1 MYPILLAVHNI
12 VRWVALIL
20 AILAAVRAFIGWFG
34 KRDWTDRDRKIGV
47 YFTSAMDTQL
57 LLGLLLY
64 IVFSPI
70 TKTVFQDF
78 GAAMSNEGVRFFAL
92 EHAFYMI
99 MAVVFAHLGSALSKR
114 ADEPV
119 KKHRTAAIWFGLSLI
134 IILIGMPWMRPL
146 LPGL

>member
-1 MYPILLAVHNI
+1 MYPFVLAVHNI

-20 AILAAVRAFIGWFG
+20 AILAVVRAFIGWLG

-47 YFTSAMDTQL
+47 FFTSAMDVQL
-57 LLGLLLY
+57 LLGFMLYFLL
-64 IVFSPI
+64 SPL
-70 TKTVFQDF
+70 TTAALRNF
-78 GAAMSNEGVRFFAL
+78 GAAMGNDVSRFFAL
-92 EHAFYMI
+92 EHALYMI
-99 MAVVFAHLGSALSKR
+99 LAVVFAHLGSAFSKR

-134 IILIGMPWMRPL
+134 IILLGMPWMRPL

>member
-34 KRDWTDRDRKIGV
+34 NRDWTDRDRKIGV
-47 YFTSAMDTQL
+47 YFTSAMDIQL

-64 IVFSPI
+64 IFFSPI
-70 TKTVFQDF
+70 TKAAFQDF
-78 GAAMSNEGVRFFAL
+78 GAAMSNEGLRFFAL

-99 MAVVFAHLGSALSKR
+99 LAVVFAHLGSIFSKR
-114 ADEPV
+114 AEEPV
-119 KKHRTAAIWFGLSLI
+119 KKHRMAAIWFGLSLI

>member
-1 MYPILLAVHNI
+1 MYPFVLAVHNI

-20 AILAAVRAFIGWFG
+20 AILAVVRAFIGWLG

-47 YFTSAMDTQL
+47 FFTSAMDVQL

-64 IVFSPI
+64 FLLSPL
-70 TKTVFQDF
+70 TTAALRNF
-78 GAAMSNEGVRFFAL
+78 GAAMGNDVSRFFAL
-92 EHAFYMI
+92 EHALYMI
-99 MAVVFAHLGSALSKR
+99 LAVVFAHLGSAFSKR
-114 ADEPV
+114 ADEPM

-134 IILIGMPWMRPL
+134 IILLGMPWMRPL

>member
-1 MYPILLAVHNI
+1 MYPFVLAVHNI

-20 AILAAVRAFIGWFG
+20 AILAVVRAFIGWLG

-47 YFTSAMDTQL
+47 FFTSAMDVQL

-64 IVFSPI
+64 FLLSPL
-70 TKTVFQDF
+70 TTAALRNF
-78 GAAMSNEGVRFFAL
+78 GAAMGNDVSRFFAL
-92 EHAFYMI
+92 EHALYMI
-99 MAVVFAHLGSALSKR
+99 LAVVFAHLGSAFSKR

-134 IILIGMPWMRPL
+134 IILLGMPWTRPL

>member
-114 ADEPV
+114 AGEPV